1 MADKAIIDIAKILV
15 AHHFILNKEKSF
27 DIEKILLPLIEGWS
41 EFGDNGPTIT
51 VVSDLKGISFKSVS
65 LNSTVENLVTWSEV
79 PNGSDLKV
87 VLEFIE
93 SILRQY
99 FYKDE
104 V

>member
-1 MADKAIIDIAKILV
+1 MTDKAIIDIAKILV

-27 DIEKILLPLIEGWS
+27 DIEKILLPLIKGWS

-51 VVSDLKGISFKSVS
+51 VVSDLKGISFKSES
-65 LNSTVENLVTWSEV
+65 LSSTVENFVTWSEV
-79 PNGSDLKV
+79 PNGSDLKA

-93 SILRQY
+93 SILREY